1 MPDPIDRHA
10 PDDDDAPTR
19 AQRPTRV
26 LLHPKLDP
34 RRIPTQRRLAVV
46 RPLALPPGDPDLPP
60 ISRRGGVTLAWVA
73 VFIAAAYLSI
83 LVAVVSALR

>member
-19 AQRPTRV
+19 AQRPPRV

-34 RRIPTQRRLAVV
+34 RRIPTLRGIPVARL
-46 RPLALPPGDPDLPP
+46 LAAPAGEPDSALL
-60 ISRRGGVTLAWVA
+60 SRRGGVTLAWVTA
-73 VFIAAAYLSI
+73 FIAASYLAI
-83 LVAVVSALR
+83 LVAVVLAMR

>member
-10 PDDDDAPTR
+10 PDDDAPTR

-34 RRIPTQRRLAVV
+34 RRIPTLRAIPVPRSLAA
-46 RPLALPPGDPDLPP
+46 PKEDPDLPP
-60 ISRRGGVTLAWVA
+60 LTRRRGVTLAWVTA
-73 VFIAAAYLSI
+73 FIAAAYLAI
-83 LVAVVSALR
+83 LVAVALAMR